1 MENRYNELL
10 ISFNRLD
17 IEDKKEEVL
26 KNTLELLKLL
36 YKVNNKLDSSNEAL
50 PVFNKYEDD
59 EEYFN
64 QLFSY
69 VISLK
74 EENAKIVK
82 KLLDDN

>member
-17 IEDKKEEVL
+17 IVDKKEEVL